1 MENNKRLQLIKILLN
16 YTITKNREDEN
27 FINYLNENLNSY
39 NIDISPTISMP
50 YDKIIKTLKPHK
62 SQNEVEKESEKLNE
76 VFIRKGTDIDKI
88 IEEFCRKYDI

>member
-1 MENNKRLQLIKILLN
+1 MIRRHKTVEILG
-16 YTITKNREDEN
+16 KMW
-27 FINYLNENLNSY
+27 Y
-39 NIDISPTISMP
+39 N
-50 YDKIIKTLKPHK
+50 KIIKTLKPHK